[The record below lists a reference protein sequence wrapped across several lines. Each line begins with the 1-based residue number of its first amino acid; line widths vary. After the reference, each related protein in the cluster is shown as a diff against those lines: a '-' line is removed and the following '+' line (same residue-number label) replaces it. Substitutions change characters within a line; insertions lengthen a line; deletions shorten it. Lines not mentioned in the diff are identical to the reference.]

1 MDFSSFVAALHSS
14 ATSSSSS
21 LDFDIDPSVSPPLPH
36 DFPCSLRNLN
46 CVSPPIDSLNYYSLR
61 NPQQQQ
67 QQQLNAEAPAFVPRS
82 SSSPSLTTLHAA
94 AVAATAAPKLVV
106 HRRTPSAS
114 SATIAAKTVMHV
126 YSTPGGTTYTQITTH
141 VPNVPTNNN
150 YPCTPQQPLQNHRT
164 LLRSV
169 SGGILEKTTGQKAAA
184 GIAIAAAAAPP
195 QPLSDSDQG
204 WKKLSDE
211 ACNKI
216 VNQVEYYFSDL
227 NVATTDHLIRV
238 MSKDPEG
245 YVPMSVVAS
254 FKKIKALVSSHAQL
268 AKILRS
274 STKLVVSEDGKKVKR
289 QHRLTETDME
299 DLQSRIVIAENLPY
313 DHCHQNLMKIFS
325 SVGSVKMLRTCQPQA
340 SSGGASSGTR
350 TGKSDSTVFST
361 KLHAFVEYETIE
373 LAEKALA
380 ELNDRNDWRNGLKV
394 RPLHKRT
401 AKSSQTPRAQK
412 VGHESDA
419 TFKEDDVF
427 AHKHQISSEHSE
439 SQSSELVGEEEA
451 EKEGVWRAHNN
462 RGRGKGQAVGR
473 PQFVVNNNHRGP
485 HGNSNGNPG
494 PMLSVNPEH
503 LVSARQASVPRMPD
517 GTRGF
522 SMGRGKPIA
531 IKTV

>member
-1 MDFSSFVAALHSS
+1 MDSSFLSMVATLHSS

-21 LDFDIDPSVSPPLPH
+21 LLDFDMDSSSSICISPPPHDLPSFRNLNSVSPP
-36 DFPCSLRNLN
+36 
-46 CVSPPIDSLNYYSLR
+46 PPNDSHSLNYYYAAIR
-61 NPQQQQ
+61 KQQQQ
-67 QQQLNAEAPAFVPRS
+67 QQQLNAEAPAFIPRS
-82 SSSPSLTTLHAA
+82 SSSPSLTTFHAA
-94 AVAATAAPKLVV
+94 AAAAAAAVPPKSAS

-114 SATIAAKTVMHV
+114 SATVPHHAKTTVMHV
-126 YSTPGGTTYTQITTH
+126 YTTPDGTTYHHITTH
-141 VPNVPTNNN
+141 VPNNVQANN
-150 YPCTPQQPLQNHRT
+150 YPSLPQQPVQNHRQ

-169 SGGILEKTTGQKAAA
+169 SGGILEKTMGHKVAAGTAAA
-184 GIAIAAAAAPP
+184 SP

-216 VNQVEYYFSDL
+216 VNQVEFYFSDL
-227 NVATTDHLIRV
+227 NLATTDHLIRI

-289 QHRLTETDME
+289 QIRLTETDME
-299 DLQSRIVIAENLPY
+299 ELQSRIVIAENLPH

-325 SVGSVKMLRTCQPQA
+325 AVGSVKMIRTCQPQT

-350 TGKSDSTVFST
+350 TAKSDSTVFSN

-373 LAEKALA
+373 LAEKAIA

-394 RPLHKRT
+394 RPLLKRT
-401 AKSSQTPRAQK
+401 AKSSTPRALK
-412 VGHESDA
+412 AGHESEA
-419 TFKEDDVF
+419 TFKEDDMF
-427 AHKHQISSEHSE
+427 GHKHQISSEHSE
-439 SQSSELVGEEEA
+439 SQSSELVGEEEG
-451 EKEGVWRAHNN
+451 EKEGVWRAHN

-473 PQFVVNNNHRGP
+473 PQFGVNNQRGP
-485 HGNSNGNPG
+485 
-494 PMLSVNPEH
+494 MCEQLQM
-503 LVSARQASVPRMPD
+503 VSGRQASVPRMPD

-522 SMGRGKPIA
+522 SMGRGKAIA
-531 IKTV
+531 IKSV

>member
-61 NPQQQQ
+61 NPQQ

-150 YPCTPQQPLQNHRT
+150 NYPCTPQQPLQNHRT
-164 LLRSV
+164 LLRTFPWRDLGS
-169 SGGILEKTTGQKAAA
+169 SREF
-184 GIAIAAAAAPP
+184 
-195 QPLSDSDQG
+195 
-204 WKKLSDE
+204 
-211 ACNKI
+211 CR
-216 VNQVEYYFSDL
+216 VEYYFSDL

-350 TGKSDSTVFST
+350 AGKSDSTVFST

-373 LAEKALA
+373 LAEKAIA

-485 HGNSNGNPG
+485 HGNSNGNLG
-494 PMLSVNPEH
+494 PTLSVNPEH